1 MLALAIAWI
10 TVAAAVH
17 SRWRARCAAFLFFAG
32 QRLKANRADNF
43 EPLDQCGFA
52 KACPFKIWP

>member
-1 MLALAIAWI
+1 M
-10 TVAAAVH
+10 
-17 SRWRARCAAFLFFAG
+17 ARPLRGVFVFAG